1 MYVKWFGTFVEDI
14 AELATHKLKDE
25 IETLKM
31 LHHRYDQTM
40 DSIDEEIKE
49 LMNTFSLL
57 QQDLVVM

>member
-1 MYVKWFGTFVEDI
+1 VEDI
-14 AELATHKLKDE
+14 AELATHKLKGE